1 MTTLVATATWST
13 RPKPV
18 GRPDRCDHATYGA
31 NGHNANGLRRGEG
44 CGDCDLDIWFA
55 AEARRCRNTDV
66 SFEDLPRVPDV
77 GATQHWS
84 PARERSSPRSRGG
97 TNRSHN
103 GCRVSAMTFAKHPS
117 CSSAPGCRRTRD
129 LRRQGNEWGSSGVGS
144 LPCERTTVAPSHP
157 GARPGRLFA
166 QRVSL
171 GFSRHP
177 SLLQKKQGTVG
188 VPSSAPVTGPIP
200 TIRPHFRNGG
210 FNRTKE
216 CPTSTASHLRR
227 VVSL

>member
-1 MTTLVATATWST
+1 MNRARSLLPTPVSPTSRIGRGSGARRLARATAFTMAAEQAMTTLVATATWST

-66 SFEDLPRVPDV
+66 SFEDVPRVPDV

-157 GARPGRLFA
+157 
-166 QRVSL
+166 
-171 GFSRHP
+171 
-177 SLLQKKQGTVG
+177 
-188 VPSSAPVTGPIP
+188 
-200 TIRPHFRNGG
+200 
-210 FNRTKE
+210 
-216 CPTSTASHLRR
+216 
-227 VVSL
+227 